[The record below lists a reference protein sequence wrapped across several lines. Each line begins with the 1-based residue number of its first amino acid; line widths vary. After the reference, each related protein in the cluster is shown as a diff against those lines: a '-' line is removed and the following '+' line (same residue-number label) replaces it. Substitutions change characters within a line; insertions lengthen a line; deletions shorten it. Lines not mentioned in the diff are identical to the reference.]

1 VTGFRTNRSF
11 RIYGI
16 LSSVISV
23 LCVAVPPG
31 IDSAASERRFRPVA
45 TVVDKVEAARLERVV
60 RALGG
65 SDSFVV
71 DGEKVK
77 IRTRYALSPQ
87 IELARRYLIDEV
99 RSAGYEPSLQRF
111 VLDVAA
117 PDLTGSVISRNAD
130 TVWVADTRGTI
141 YLTTEAGGWSKFTER
156 GNLEQVVYG
165 LARDWRGRLWAAG
178 GISGSVYG
186 YGGLFV
192 SADGGASWNLRAS
205 GTDIFAIVTVSFDD
219 EQFGFAAGSNGT
231 FLRTMDSGETWDS
244 VDPATFGNESFSD
257 AAASAPLHY
266 WLITDIGSLYET
278 PDFGATWSKR
288 SLMFGRLAG
297 IDFHGESTGV
307 IVGSQK
313 AFYTK
318 DAGATWT
325 AVSVATEFTSVCMGD
340 SRRVVATGTGGA
352 IWVSD
357 DGGATWS
364 RFGTE
369 CSIAADVWSIASPG
383 SGDFWLAGRDIVRF
397 IAWKSALRGC
407 TAYQF
412 SDTTWGENISF
423 RHEGERESGHCV
435 LLTAHYDSYTGSTP
449 LMCAPGADDNATGTA
464 AVLECARALRDERT
478 ARSVEFV
485 LFDCEELGLK
495 GSRYYVSVRDPE
507 IDYDGVLNLDMIGWE
522 PNAAMTAVVSK
533 RAKEPPDSIIAS
545 ALVAATDSF
554 GLDLALT
561 VVEGERLSSDHMSFW
576 AVGIPAVL
584 LIEGKRDELTPN
596 YHSCSD
602 VAENLNY
609 AFLEVCTKTALGAVA
624 LLAGLTTDETHPAR
638 LALHQNYPN
647 PFNAGTT
654 LSYAL
659 PATANVELA
668 IHDVSGRRVALVE
681 RGSRGPGVF
690 DRAWDGKDDRGRPL
704 ASGVYFLRLRAGA
717 DEAVRKIVILR

>member
-1 VTGFRTNRSF
+1 MTGFHTNRSF
-11 RIYGI
+11 RICVI

-23 LCVAVPPG
+23 LSVALPPG
-31 IDSAASERRFRPVA
+31 IDSAASERRFQPV
-45 TVVDKVEAARLERVV
+45 TTIVDKVDAARLERVV
-60 RALGG
+60 RALSG

-99 RSAGYEPSLQRF
+99 RSAGYEPRLQRF
-111 VLDVAA
+111 VLDVAV

-130 TVWVADTRGTI
+130 TVWVADTRGKI
-141 YLTTEAGGWSKFTER
+141 YLTTASGGWSKFTER

-165 LARDWRGRLWAAG
+165 LARDRRGRLWAAG
-178 GISGSVYG
+178 GISGSA
-186 YGGLFV
+186 YGGLSV
-192 SADGGASWNLRAS
+192 SADGGASWSLRAS
-205 GTDIFAIVTVSFDD
+205 GTDIFAVVAVSFED
-219 EQFGFAAGSNGT
+219 ERFGMAAGSTGT
-231 FLRTMDSGETWDS
+231 VLRTADAGETWDS
-244 VDPATFGNESFSD
+244 LDPATFGYESFSD
-257 AAASAPLHY
+257 AAVSAPFHY
-266 WLITDIGSLYET
+266 WLITDLGSLYET
-278 PDFGATWSKR
+278 VDFGATWRKR
-288 SLMFGRLAG
+288 SLMVGRLAG

-313 AFYTK
+313 AFYTN

-325 AVSVATEFTSVCMGD
+325 AVSVATEFTTVCMGD
-340 SRRVVATGTGGA
+340 SQRAVATGTGGE
-352 IWVSD
+352 IWTSD

-383 SGDFWLAGRDIVRF
+383 SEGFWLAGRDIVRF
-397 IAWKSALRGC
+397 IDWKSAVRGC

-412 SDTTWGENISF
+412 SDTLWGENISF
-423 RHEGERESGHCV
+423 RHEGTREDGHCV

-449 LMCAPGADDNATGTA
+449 LICAPGADDNATGTA
-464 AVLECARALRDERT
+464 AVIECARALRDERT
-478 ARSVEFV
+478 GRSVEFV
-485 LFDCEELGLK
+485 LFDCEELSLK
-495 GSRYYVSVRDPE
+495 GSRYYVSVRDPA
-507 IDYDGVLNLDMIGWE
+507 IAYDGVLNLDMIGWE
-522 PNAAMTAVVSK
+522 PNAAMTAVISK
-533 RAKEPPDSIIAS
+533 RAQETPDSIIAN
-545 ALVAATDSF
+545 AIEAATDSF
-554 GLDLALT
+554 GLDLAVT
-561 VVEGERLSSDHMSFW
+561 VLEGERLSSDHMSFW

-584 LIEGKRDELTPN
+584 LIEGRRDELTPN
-596 YHSCSD
+596 YHSCFD
-602 VAENLNY
+602 IAENLNY

-624 LLAGLTTDETHPAR
+624 LLAGLMPDEAPPAR

-659 PATANVELA
+659 PAPANVELA

-681 RGSRGPGVF
+681 RGRRGPGVF
-690 DRAWDGKDDRGRPL
+690 DRAWDGRDDGGRPL